1 MKISSKLKKII
12 SFMLVAVLIM
22 SAVVLPV
29 SAEETTTEE
38 TEKYTPM
45 YDLSNA
51 YFTDPADLEY
61 TGVRSDN
68 LTLKFNVRQEYD
80 MSFTMQDYYFC
91 KPFNL
96 TTYDGR
102 NPVTMFTGDK
112 SSYGDM
118 FSLSYLQTATASFF
132 EKNNL
137 SLTNYDV
144 YYYACTGR
152 KQSSGIFDMYY
163 YLVPKG
169 RRIAI
174 TNARGPI
181 FNNGEGVWGIYSKS
195 SSFACLNNNDASLS
209 IVYIHRR
216 IDAYYNYITD
226 DVNFVNTY
234 TPPNAFIKNEAY
246 YYKFIDNSFITGLFQ
261 QEAVCSNI
269 PVFRTV
275 EDAGLYVNEI
285 RDPAADNKVP
295 VKEPE
300 PDVNDGDKLS
310 ADSFGWDSFKCRLSQ
325 VNNAYKFIYDYS
337 YSSQIMKN
345 DPSSFYMDIEYSQVI
360 RYRNKLNMGAY
371 ADKTASKKSNLLV
384 TSSGTSTD
392 SMAVM
397 DTKGSF
403 GQQFIYSVC
412 LLVDEASSF
421 FGSGTDLSNI
431 EIYSSTI
438 YATVVL
444 KHKRF
449 GSSPS
454 RNDSFSNALCDIS
467 SDVRT
472 FKFNALDLSNLDNPD
487 TIQSDVS
494 VKDIVDSNGNTKKE
508 VSQIITNDDST
519 HTTINNYYYNSDGK
533 QSSSPDG
540 SDTLSDILSTLIKF
554 IKTLVTEGLPAALEI
569 LQTLIKSLS
578 SMISSALDGLNVGE
592 GSSNGIIAILKCIP
606 ASCWSLVVIGVIV
619 LVVVGILK
627 HIF

>member
-1 MKISSKLKKII
+1 MNISSKLKKII
-12 SFMLVAVLIM
+12 SFMLVAVLVM

-38 TEKYTPM
+38 AEKYTPM

-195 SSFACLNNNDASLS
+195 SSFACLNNNDASMS
-209 IVYIHRR
+209 IVYVHRR
-216 IDAYYNYITD
+216 IDAYYNNITD
-226 DVNFVNTY
+226 DVNFVKTY
-234 TPPNAFIKNEAY
+234 TPPNAFIKNEAC

-269 PVFRTV
+269 PVFRSV

-285 RDPAADNKVP
+285 RDPVADNKAP
-295 VKEPE
+295 VEEPG

-325 VNNAYKFIYDYS
+325 VNNVYKFIYDYS
-337 YSSQIMKN
+337 YSSQVMKS

-384 TSSGTSTD
+384 TFSGTSTD

-412 LLVDEASSF
+412 ILVDEASSF
-421 FGSGTDLSNI
+421 FGAGTDLSNI

-438 YATVVL
+438 YVTVVL

-449 GSSPS
+449 SSSPN
-454 RNDSFSNALCDIS
+454 RNDSFSNALCDVS

-472 FKFNALDLSNLDNPD
+472 FKFNALDLSSLDNPD

-494 VKDIVDSNGNTKKE
+494 VKDTVDSNGNTIKE
-508 VSQIITNDDST
+508 VSQIVTNDDST

-533 QSSSPDG
+533 QSTSSDG
-540 SDTLSDILSTLIKF
+540 SDTLSSILSTLIKF

-569 LQTLIKSLS
+569 LKTLVSSLTGIVS
-578 SMISSALDGLNVGE
+578 DALNNIDIGTGTT
-592 GSSNGIIAILKCIP
+592 NGILAIFKAFP
-606 ASCWSLVVIGVIV
+606 AAMWSLLLIGMVV
-619 LVVVGILK
+619 LLVVGIVNRIL
-627 HIF
+627 